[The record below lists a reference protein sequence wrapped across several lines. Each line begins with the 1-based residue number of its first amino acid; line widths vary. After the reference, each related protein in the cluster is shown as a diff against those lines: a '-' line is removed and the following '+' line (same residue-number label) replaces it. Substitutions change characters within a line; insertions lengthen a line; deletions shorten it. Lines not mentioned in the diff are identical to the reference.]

1 MKLWQTQS
9 VFSGRGISPSN
20 DFNLGYKLTGG
31 GISQGVSDIG
41 KHQGSLIIR
50 QPIQSK
56 AISTLSENS
65 LLISFSNRVEE
76 YLLFVVCKK
85 KIENQIL
92 LQVSETSLSE
102 KS

>member
-41 KHQGSLIIR
+41 KHQGSLIIH

-56 AISTLSENS
+56 AISTLLENS
-65 LLISFSNRVEE
+65 LLIFSSNKVEE
-76 YLLFVVCKK
+76 YLLFAK

>member
-31 GISQGVSDIG
+31 GIIQGVSDIG
-41 KHQGSLIIR
+41 KHQGSLIIH

-56 AISTLSENS
+56 AISTLLENS
-65 LLISFSNRVEE
+65 LLIFFSNKVEE
-76 YLLFVVCKK
+76 YLLFAK